1 MNDGLHNPN
10 HPPLFYSDSDL
21 DAALADLENYVSNT
35 GGHPLAHPPYFTGNA
50 APPAALQHH
59 IPLHNIPP
67 VQNIPNPM
75 YQHFGDAQAFDAR
88 PQAFVAYPGLEL
100 GNQQLQPSQ
109 MFKDP
114 PPPPPATPTAS
125 DSASN
130 AGRKGRKTAATAS
143 KATPNVQSVASG
155 RRSQAAAKDKA
166 PPAAPT
172 PKASGKGSKAGV
184 ANRRDPGASDD
195 EIEGLSEAAKENA
208 GLPRTTGLTDDEKY
222 KVVEYLTDERRWSQ
236 FKVKQLT
243 YFDELVKI
251 FDKRVKLT
259 QISNFWHGQAWAK
272 YKACRESL
280 VKHTGGGDPDDPGLM
295 SESDEEPDLPELPAS
310 AQGRVFFKRKIDG
323 DFSHS
328 TLRKFLHSKLYAM
341 IHKVAHAD
349 NSVKRKRARDSA
361 SVISDDESPRKRT
374 KRGGSEDDSD
384 ADSPLHDA
392 LAFMKKRAQTQEAT
406 TRAQLDI
413 AQRREEREQRE
424 FDIRQDLQT
433 REVRL
438 KERQTYLQMVQS
450 GDPDLIALGKRGI
463 LKLENA
469 ESLEA

>member
-1 MNDGLHNPN
+1 MDDGLHNPN

-35 GGHPLAHPPYFTGNA
+35 GVHPLAHPPYFTGNA
-50 APPAALQHH
+50 APPAAALQHH

-67 VQNIPNPM
+67 VQNIPNLM
-75 YQHFGDAQAFDAR
+75 YQHFGDVQAFNAR

-100 GNQQLQPSQ
+100 GDQQLQPSQ

-155 RRSQAAAKDKA
+155 RRSQAAVKDKA

-195 EIEGLSEAAKENA
+195 EIEGLSEAAKENT

-243 YFDELVKI
+243 YFDELVKN
-251 FDKRVKLT
+251 FDKRVKPT

-341 IHKVAHAD
+341 IHKVD
-349 NSVKRKRARDSA
+349 VKS
-361 SVISDDESPRKRT
+361 
-374 KRGGSEDDSD
+374 G
-384 ADSPLHDA
+384 
-392 LAFMKKRAQTQEAT
+392 
-406 TRAQLDI
+406 
-413 AQRREEREQRE
+413 EQRE
-424 FDIRQDLQT
+424 CDIRQDLQT

-450 GDPDLIALGKRGI
+450 GDLDLIALGKRGI

-469 ESLEA
+469 ESLEV